1 MTGLSQTAGND
12 NHLIAPL
19 RLFTFTVGAFTL
31 MAYGFSMTRLMVCQR
46 RKMHNDQRPIRAH
59 GRE

>member
-1 MTGLSQTAGND
+1 MTARND

-31 MAYGFSMTRLMVCQR
+31 MVYGFSMTRLMVGQH
-46 RKMHNDQRPIRAH
+46 RKVHNNQ
-59 GRE
+59 